1 MYVLTNGRN
10 YLMYDS
16 NNKIVST
23 TNKSKAI
30 KFGLKDKAINL
41 LNNLPKNLKFLGYRL
56 EEIECDTEQTEKVEP
71 SLPKGFPTYQDILHK
86 VEDFECWY
94 QDLMSYQK
102 QIASYL
108 ELCEGQQ
115 LDIEHAI
122 EFKSCNACEGYKLY
136 KMLHDIRNNRRS
148 AKDALMILQILEETF
163 GDSMDKTKASKRIQ
177 GLSTRT
183 YRPRA
188 ILEVFQNNS

>member
-1 MYVLTNGRN
+1 MYVITNGRN

-23 TNKSKAI
+23 TNKEKAI
-30 KFGLKDKAINL
+30 KFALKDKAVNL
-41 LNNLPKNLKFLGYRL
+41 LLNLPKSLKFLGYKL
-56 EEIECDTEQTEKVEP
+56 EEIECGVGENEP
-71 SLPKGFPTYQDILHK
+71 IEPELPSGFPTYQEILQK

-94 QDLMSYQK
+94 QELMSYQK
-102 QIASYL
+102 QLASFL

-136 KMLHDIRNNRRS
+136 KMLHDIRNNRRK

-163 GDSMDKTKASKRIQ
+163 NDNMGKTKASRRIQ
-177 GLSTRT
+177 GISTRT

-188 ILEVFQNNS
+188 MLEIFQNND